1 MLVKDWMN
9 PQPLT
14 VQPETPLAEAKGM
27 MEKYWIRHLLVL
39 ADGALVGIFS
49 DHDLQAASLPAGPDF
64 PAAAREA
71 QLERVAVGDAMT
83 KNPRTVHPDA
93 SLLEAARLIL
103 EHRFR
108 ALPVV
113 DGGRLVGIITETDI
127 VRAFIK
133 LAEPK

>member
-1 MLVKDWMN
+1 M
-9 PQPLT
+9 
-14 VQPETPLAEAKGM
+14 AKGM